1 MKQPTYPEGWDAE
14 RVLAYGLWQFTHRSA
29 RALYERKDF
38 LDERFI
44 LPDRCL
50 VDVQIW
56 NRVKILEADR
66 GRRLV
71 QPSPRRRLWGN
82 SSRALELTAT
92 QSLCERAEIPREHFG
107 L

>member
-66 GRRLV
+66 
-71 QPSPRRRLWGN
+71 SPGSEFHDLKARSTVSGFIRD
-82 SSRALELTAT
+82 EHH
-92 QSLCERAEIPREHFG
+92 AEIGPLLR
-107 L
+107 